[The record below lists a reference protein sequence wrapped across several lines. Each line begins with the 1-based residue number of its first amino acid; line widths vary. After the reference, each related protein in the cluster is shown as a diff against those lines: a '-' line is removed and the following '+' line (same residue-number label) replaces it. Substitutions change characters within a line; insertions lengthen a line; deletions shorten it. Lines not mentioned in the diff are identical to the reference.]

1 MKDEIAAR
9 RSFVRMLSM
18 GFAAMGA
25 GRMRAGQAAATATA
39 PPLVPLTSAD
49 PAAKALGYTD
59 DSNKVDAAANPTHM
73 PDQKCST
80 CVQFQGKPGEA
91 RAACNIY
98 PGKSV
103 SQNGWCKVWA
113 KKP

>member
-1 MKDEIAAR
+1 
-9 RSFVRMLSM
+9 
-18 GFAAMGA
+18 
-25 GRMRAGQAAATATA
+25 
-39 PPLVPLTSAD
+39 
-49 PAAKALGYTD
+49 
-59 DSNKVDAAANPTHM
+59 M